1 VPLLVL
7 LVAAA
12 SHNSNSNKDFFASM
26 NMDTEFGRSSGG
38 TDDRNG
44 AYADDDSVV
53 SSNVTNEEAQTLTR
67 GGLDIDNSDENKR
80 AGVMP
85 RNRREWC
92 IVIFAVLLIVAVAA
106 GTGVGLGFYFM
117 NQGGNKNPT
126 LTTKDGKDD
135 ETDNSN
141 FDVSYPGTDD
151 YMNGTALPTDFA
163 GSIQYHMVYQDISEL
178 ASFQDIADN
187 GSSSSSPSP
196 QQRAR
201 DWLVFNDILPPD
213 NLADEQG
220 EQGQPNNGTDD
231 LVNSYSSTP
240 SYLDTNTPA
249 YRVAQR
255 FAVAVF
261 YFATKGELWDTDN
274 QWLQPGR
281 HECDNPGIRC
291 EEVTIPSISL
301 KEALQNPRELPSLSD
316 GSLGTTTERMI
327 VEINLPESNLQGTL
341 TGEMMTFPF
350 LRRLGLWSNQIGG
363 KIPEKI
369 GQLQNLESLLLDDNN
384 FTGVI
389 APEIGSL
396 RNLKMLSLGFN
407 QNMSG
412 GIPDE
417 IGNLYNLEALFLPNM
432 SLRGSLPSS
441 MQNLENLKDLEL
453 QSNRLRGLIPEWL
466 GNLVNL
472 EKLDLSGNAFNGEIP
487 EGLSKLINLIE
498 IKLQDNNLGAIPCSA
513 FETVKLLSANCKS
526 SDGTSCDCCTLC
538 V

>member
-1 VPLLVL
+1 LLL
-7 LVAAA
+7 NYNIEEDFLIGNT
-12 SHNSNSNKDFFASM
+12 SNMNS
-26 NMDTEFGRSSGG
+26 EFDQSSDG
-38 TDDRNG
+38 TDDRHG

-53 SSNVTNEEAQTLTR
+53 SSNVTIEEAQTLTR
-67 GGLDIDNSDENKR
+67 GGFDIDDANEKNKR

-117 NQGGNKNPT
+117 NQGGNKNPSPT
-126 LTTKDGKDD
+126 NKDD
-135 ETDNSN
+135 KGSEMDDSN
-141 FDVSYPGTDD
+141 FDATDPESLPGTDD
-151 YMNGTALPTDFA
+151 FFNATALPSDFA
-163 GSIQYHMVYQDISEL
+163 GSIVYHMVVQDISEL

-201 DWLVFNDILPPD
+201 DWLVFNDIVPD
-213 NLADEQG
+213 NLADEQV
-220 EQGQPNNGTDD
+220 EQDLPNTGTDD
-231 LVNSYSSTP
+231 LINSNSSLS
-240 SYLDTNTPA
+240 SYLNTNTPA

-261 YFATKGELWDTDN
+261 YFATKGEEWDADN

-291 EEVTIPSISL
+291 EEVSIPSISL
-301 KEALQNPRELPSLSD
+301 EEALKNPGELPLHSD
-316 GSLGTTTERMI
+316 GSVDTTTERMI
-327 VEINLPESNLQGTL
+327 VEINLPENNLQGTL

-350 LRRLGLWSNQIGG
+350 LRRLGLWSNQIEG

-369 GQLQNLESLLLDDNN
+369 GQLQNLESLLIDDNN

-389 APEIGSL
+389 ASEIGSL
-396 RNLKMLSLGFN
+396 QNLKMLSLGFN

-417 IGNLYNLEALFLPNM
+417 IGDLYNLEALYLPNM

-441 MQNLENLKDLEL
+441 MKNLKNLKNLEL

-466 GNLVNL
+466 GDLVSL
-472 EKLDLSGNAFNGEIP
+472 KKLDLSGNAFNGEIP
-487 EGLSKLINLIE
+487 EGFSKLINLAE
-498 IKLQDNNLGAIPCSA
+498 IHLQDNNLGAIPCSA

-526 SDGTSCDCCTLC
+526 SNGTSCSCCTMC